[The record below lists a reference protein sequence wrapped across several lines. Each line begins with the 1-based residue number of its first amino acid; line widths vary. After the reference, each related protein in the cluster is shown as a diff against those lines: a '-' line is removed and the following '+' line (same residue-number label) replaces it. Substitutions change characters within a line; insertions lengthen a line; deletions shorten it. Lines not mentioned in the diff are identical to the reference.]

1 MAADL
6 TTPYLGLELASPLV
20 ASASPLTG
28 ALETLTEL
36 EAAGA
41 AAVVLPS
48 LFEEQIERVGDLETM
63 DRYNLGLEAYLEH
76 LTAAKGAL
84 SIPVI
89 ASLNGSTPGGWVR
102 YAQQL
107 QEAGADAIEL
117 NVYAIETD
125 PYLSGAAVEER
136 LLRLVNELRIEVSI
150 PLAVKLAPYFTAFAN
165 LAARLADARVD
176 GIVLFNR
183 FLQPDIDVDRLT
195 VEPRLELSTRAE
207 LLVPLRWLAILH
219 GRLPVSLAATSGVHE
234 SEDVVKLVLAGAD
247 VVMVAS
253 ELLRGGV
260 ERMRVLRDGLAAW
273 LDERGF
279 ESVGRARGQLS
290 QIAHPDP
297 RTFERAQYLRA
308 LADLAQRQ

>member
-6 TTPYLGLELASPLV
+6 STSYLGLELASPLV

-28 ALETLTEL
+28 ALETLAEL

-48 LFEEQIERVGDLETM
+48 LFEEQVERLGDLVGM
-63 DRYNLGLEAYLEH
+63 DQYNLGLDAYLEH
-76 LTAAKGAL
+76 LAAAKDAL

-117 NVYAIETD
+117 NVYAVETD
-125 PYLSGAAVEER
+125 PYMSGAAVEER

-176 GIVLFNR
+176 GLVLFNR
-183 FLQPDIDVDRLT
+183 FLQPDVDVDRLT

-207 LLVPLRWLAILH
+207 LFVPLRWVAILY

-234 SEDVVKLVLAGAD
+234 PDDVVKLILAGAD

-253 ELLRGGV
+253 ELLHAGV

-273 LDERGF
+273 LDEHGY
-279 ESVGRARGQLS
+279 ENVGRARGQLS

-297 RTFERAQYLRA
+297 RTFERAQYLLA
-308 LADLAQRQ
+308 LAGTAHPR

>member
-6 TTPYLGLELASPLV
+6 TTTYLGLELASPVV

-28 ALETLTEL
+28 ALDTLTEL

-48 LFEEQIERVGDLETM
+48 LFEEQVERVGDLESM
-63 DRYNLGLEAYLEH
+63 DRYNRGLDAYLEH
-76 LTAAKGAL
+76 LAAGKQAL

-102 YAQQL
+102 YARQL

-136 LLRLVNELRIEVSI
+136 LLRLVNELRIEVSV
-150 PLAVKLAPYFTAFAN
+150 PLAVKLAPYYTAFAN

-176 GIVLFNR
+176 GLVLFNR
-183 FLQPDIDVDRLT
+183 FLQPDIDVDHLT

-273 LDERGF
+273 LEEHGF

-308 LADLAQRQ
+308 LADLAQRR